1 MLVTANATL
10 GAETTKVIGTVRN
23 LGNGGGVLDAVV
35 GATYPANAL
44 AVGVLNGSNIGRLV
58 GDETSG
64 LWVNIKAGAGSG
76 GTAIADKGAWTVSST
91 NFTLTGGEFTTG
103 GATACTTGQACTA
116 AMTAGRGFFTDMNT
130 WSETSLG
137 VPTAY
142 GVAPTTGNYIGVNAF
157 VTNATAAI
165 GNNADGVAVTTG
177 GNSPTISYL
186 EGFNGTTWDRL
197 QVDASKSLKVYS
209 NTAQVNG
216 VTVLTGTGA
225 TGTGAQRV
233 TVSTDQAT
241 NAGAALVKGGVG
253 VVNGGSFRQEV
264 DASATATVLQQ
275 STGAA
280 GDYLSHCVI
289 FPATT
294 TPGVVQVFDNTN
306 ASGNYAINFPGGASS
321 VSNLAPIPIPIGAVS
336 VAGAWKV
343 TTTTNVSVV
352 CYGRFS

>member
-1 MLVTANATL
+1 
-10 GAETTKVIGTVRN
+10 
-23 LGNGGGVLDAVV
+23 VV
-35 GATYPANAL
+35 GAAYPANAL

-76 GTAIADKGAWTVSST
+76 GTALADAGT
-91 NFTLTGGEFTTG
+91 FTLTSTNMTPAGCTFNSGSLTLTTG
-103 GATACTTGQACTA
+103 TAGALSC
-116 AMTAGRGFFTDMNT
+116 TAGRSLHTTVDTVTNWAGGALGAMANYG
-130 WSETSLG
+130 TSPGAVL
-137 VPTAY
+137 VP
-142 GVAPTTGNYIGVNAF
+142 GVNAF
-157 VTNATAAI
+157 VTNATALGQAAMAASSPVVI
-165 GNNADGVAVTTG
+165 ANNQSTLPV
-177 GNSPTISYL
+177 
-186 EGFNGTTWDRL
+186 
-197 QVDASKSLKVYS
+197 

-306 ASGNYAINFPGGASS
+306 AGGNYAINFPGGASS

>member
-1 MLVTANATL
+1 VTAVTAITNALPSGTNVIGHVIADTGSTTAVTQATAGNLNATVVGTGTFAVQAAATL

-23 LGNGGGVLDAVV
+23 LGNLGGVLDAVV

-157 VTNATAAI
+157 VTNATALGQAAMAASSPVVLANNQTVPDACMFAAKTNIAI
-165 GNNADGVAVTTG
+165 STA
-177 GNSPTISYL
+177 S
-186 EGFNGTTWDRL
+186 GTTQL
-197 QVDASKSLKVYS
+197 VAPSGSTQVYVCSI
-209 NTAQVNG
+209 
-216 VTVLTGTGA
+216 VTVGATASVQNLVGGTGA
-225 TGTGAQRV
+225 TCTTGTPAAIIG
-233 TVSTDQAT
+233 STT
-241 NAGAALVKGGVG
+241 AANGMSFAANGGFAYGNGEG
-253 VVNGGSFRQEV
+253 VV
-264 DASATATVLQQ
+264 AS
-275 STGAA
+275 
-280 GDYLSHCVI
+280 
-289 FPATT
+289 TT
-294 TPGVVQVFDNTN
+294 TAGHGLCLIQSGT
-306 ASGNYAINFPGGASS
+306 AQISGNAMI
-321 VSNLAPIPIPIGAVS
+321 VQ
-336 VAGAWKV
+336 K
-343 TTTTNVSVV
+343 
-352 CYGRFS
+352 